1 MPSITKKLLP
11 AILCIATLLIASCD
25 RNSITSSQSSDND
38 KSTSDSS
45 SLRVAILPI
54 RECDILQYACES
66 GLASD
71 MGLDLEFI
79 PYDAL
84 MDIDTAI
91 LTDVAHVY
99 FEDSLRISRIK
110 TDSIRPI
117 MLLPVPVELKLVANK
132 DKEIKDI
139 HGLKTN
145 MVALTRWSQLEEWM
159 TYMTGAASME
169 QTDIYHAQINSLPV
183 RFNMA
188 NGGLIDAA
196 ILPQP
201 WADSLLNL
209 GHANLCDTILDG
221 MGFFISPS
229 AHGDSYRQRQAQLLR
244 KVYLE
249 AIKKQS
255 K

>member
-11 AILCIATLLIASCD
+11 AILCIATLIVASCD
-25 RNSITSSQSSDND
+25 RNSTTSSQSSDND
-38 KSTSDSS
+38 NSTSDSS

-54 RECDILQYACES
+54 RECDILRYACES
-66 GLASD
+66 GLASN
-71 MGLDLEFI
+71 MGLDLALI

-91 LTDVAHVY
+91 LSGVAHVY

-132 DKEIKDI
+132 DKEIKDVQA
-139 HGLKTN
+139 LKTN
-145 MVALTRWSQLEEWM
+145 MVALTRWSQLEKWM
-159 TYMTGAASME
+159 THMTDSARIE

-201 WADSLLNL
+201 WADSLLAL
-209 GHANLCDTILDG
+209 GHDNLSDTILDG

-229 AHGDSYRQRQAQLLR
+229 AHADSCLQTQAQLLR
-244 KVYLE
+244 EVYLE
-249 AIKKQS
+249 AMKKQS

>member
-11 AILCIATLLIASCD
+11 AILCIATLIVASCD
-25 RNSITSSQSSDND
+25 RNSTTSSQSSDND
-38 KSTSDSS
+38 NSTSDSS

-54 RECDILQYACES
+54 RECDILRYVCES

-71 MGLDLEFI
+71 MGLDLELI

-91 LTDVAHVY
+91 LSGVAHIY

-117 MLLPVPVELKLVANK
+117 MLMPVPVQLKLVANK

-139 HGLKTN
+139 QALKTN
-145 MVALTRWSQLEEWM
+145 MVALTRWSQLEKWM
-159 TYMTGAASME
+159 THMTDTARIE

-201 WADSLLNL
+201 WADSLLAL
-209 GHANLCDTILDG
+209 GHNNLSDTILDG

-229 AHGDSYRQRQAQLLR
+229 AHGDSCLQTQAQLLR
-244 KVYLE
+244 EVYLE
-249 AIKKQS
+249 AMKKQS